1 MQKITIALFC
11 IAILLIN
18 SVSVSVHAFEDVG
31 IHTHVYTQ
39 SVDADDTTVHS
50 SEESAQSCYCPHC
63 FYSDNTN
70 SNMSLAIVPLSAWLM
85 PVTMGTDNF
94 IEVFVTLTRS
104 IPPDIPPPITFLF
117 QA

>member
-1 MQKITIALFC
+1 MTTFLAYIRKIP
-11 IAILLIN
+11 N
-18 SVSVSVHAFEDVG
+18 VVRGHSWW
-31 IHTHVYTQ
+31 

-50 SEESAQSCYCPHC
+50 SKESAQSCNCPDC

-70 SNMSLAIVPLSAWLM
+70 SNLSLAIVPLSAGLM

>member
-1 MQKITIALFC
+1 MQKITIALIC

-18 SVSVSVHAFEDVG
+18 SVSVSVHAFENVG
-31 IHTHVYTQ
+31 IHTHVYTH

-50 SEESAQSCYCPHC
+50 SKESAQSCYCSDC

-70 SNMSLAIVPLSAWLM
+70 SNLSLAIVPLSAGLM